1 MYPVAVVGD
10 NPAARAAL
18 LACRRSGFNDLT
30 WSSIPDESK
39 PSTLP
44 PAYTLP
50 ANITRVIQALCGTQ
64 ALDTL
69 AYVPDREQIRFG
81 PSAYLL
87 SELPLG
93 QFSQDRY
100 GAPHVNIETDD
111 LMALLH
117 PSVDPSPLAEIRS
130 LEQEH
135 DVVILTESPDRHG
148 DHQEQTNSHEL
159 WHATAPFDAGLARA
173 NITWLGTNQTI
184 WQFATPRRTHFL
196 MSSPINRPL
205 VHNAWHS
212 SLHEAIH
219 NAERIGSFDAGNT
232 QVREHWYEGHVV
244 HLGDACYTANSYRR
258 EGQAL
263 GLEDAWVLGRMLENY
278 EEDIG
283 DGLREYARYRRPRT
297 RKVAADVALIAR
309 QHNMDTQLKRAMRN
323 LNTAFSTR
331 FMPEIAMQRID
342 WFYGYDCI
350 RGFR

>member
-69 AYVPDREQIRFG
+69 AYAPDREQIRFG

-111 LMALLH
+111 L
-117 PSVDPSPLAEIRS
+117 
-130 LEQEH
+130 
-135 DVVILTESPDRHG
+135 
-148 DHQEQTNSHEL
+148 
-159 WHATAPFDAGLARA
+159 
-173 NITWLGTNQTI
+173 
-184 WQFATPRRTHFL
+184 
-196 MSSPINRPL
+196 
-205 VHNAWHS
+205 
-212 SLHEAIH
+212 
-219 NAERIGSFDAGNT
+219 
-232 QVREHWYEGHVV
+232 
-244 HLGDACYTANSYRR
+244 
-258 EGQAL
+258 
-263 GLEDAWVLGRMLENY
+263 
-278 EEDIG
+278 
-283 DGLREYARYRRPRT
+283 
-297 RKVAADVALIAR
+297 
-309 QHNMDTQLKRAMRN
+309 
-323 LNTAFSTR
+323 
-331 FMPEIAMQRID
+331 
-342 WFYGYDCI
+342 
-350 RGFR
+350 